1 VQVNRCFELVNGPLT
16 FNRGHVQVDRCFEL
30 VNGPL
35 TFNSGKC
42 AGGQMIGEFTHTA
55 INISHSTDLKSW
67 DSIITRKNAVFASLG
82 TVL

>member
-1 VQVNRCFELVNGPLT
+1 VQVNRSIDFVSDPLT
-16 FNRGHVQVDRCFEL
+16 FNR
-30 VNGPL
+30 
-35 TFNSGKC
+35 GKC
-42 AGGQMIGEFTHTA
+42 AGGQMKGEFTRTA